1 MTTNVGAINSAPTVV
16 QRIHQQID
24 NLPPES
30 LAELTDYL
38 EFLRFKASKTATVQP
53 PPLRVIKLRG
63 ILKGHDFSLE
73 SLAAARREM
82 WRKFQEDQP
91 A

>member
-1 MTTNVGAINSAPTVV
+1 MNIGVINASALTI
-16 QRIHQQID
+16 QQIHQQID

-38 EFLRFKASKTATVQP
+38 EFLRFKANKTAPLQP
-53 PPLRVIKLRG
+53 SPLRVIKLRG
-63 ILKGHDFSLE
+63 ILKGHDFSPE
-73 SLAAARREM
+73 SLVTARREM
-82 WRKFQEDQP
+82 WRKFQEQS